1 MNIQEIKSKDMS
13 WVNIINPTQEEI
25 EHLRK
30 TYKFH
35 PLDLEDCLTVTQR
48 PKIDEYEKYHF
59 MVLLFPI
66 YHTKTREI
74 TPEEIHFFISK
85 HYLITI
91 HNNVLSPVTN
101 FFHLCQ
107 SSQEV
112 RKKHFDGSAE
122 KLLYHVLDK
131 LLTSIYPMLD
141 HLSVDISQVEKGI
154 FAGDE
159 KKMVKEILVT
169 RRNITDF
176 RKIMQ
181 AHKKTLQKLTAGLQE
196 SDLFQIQ
203 KTDRYFDN
211 LVDHTKEIWDALE
224 GYKEAIEALQETNE
238 SLISNRINE
247 IMKTLTAIS
256 VAILPVTLI
265 ASLFGMNTPNSPFS
279 NQPHAFWIITAM
291 NLLIMAGLIFFLKKK
306 RWI

>member
-1 MNIQEIKSKDMS
+1 MNIQEIKSKGMS
-13 WVNIINPTQEEI
+13 WINIAHPTQEEI
-25 EHLRK
+25 EYLRK
-30 TYKFH
+30 TYQFH
-35 PLDLEDCLTVTQR
+35 PLDLEDCLTITQR

-66 YHTKTREI
+66 YNPKTREI
-74 TPEEIHFFISK
+74 APEEVHFFISK

-91 HNNVLSPVTN
+91 HNNVLAPITN
-101 FFHLCQ
+101 LFHFCQ

-112 RKKHFDGSAE
+112 RKKYFEGSAE
-122 KLLYHVLDK
+122 KLLYYILDK
-131 LLTSIYPMLD
+131 LLTYIYPILD
-141 HLSVDISQVEKGI
+141 HISVDINKIEKGI
-154 FAGDE
+154 FAGEE
-159 KKMVKEILVT
+159 KKMVKEILII

-181 AHKKTLQKLTAGLQE
+181 AHKKTLQRLTSGLQE
-196 SDLFQIQ
+196 SNLFQIQ

-256 VAILPVTLI
+256 VTMLPVTLV
-265 ASLFGMNTPNSPFS
+265 ASIFGMNTTYMPLKENPLG
-279 NQPHAFWIITAM
+279 FWLILAINVLIIST
-291 NLLIMAGLIFFLKKK
+291 LILFLKKK